1 MNKIFIGS
9 EYQFPLLFSLI
20 QKILH
25 SNSLCFDV
33 LTQDPSLLKDRLT
46 LKKVRA
52 GAIFCK
58 QGDQVITRILWLVR
72 LEYGQAI
79 SILCTASMTLL
90 KALSFPLLILGFFF
104 PLSFSFSPSLSFIPQ
119 MTMLILFIAASIFSM
134 INLSFVTSM
143 QLLQM
148 VKLNQP
154 SICNNMCNP
163 ELLWMILDLHK
174 FLA

>member
-1 MNKIFIGS
+1 MNNYHNYAWIIMNKIFIGS

-20 QKILH
+20 QKIPH

-79 SILCTASMTLL
+79 SLLCTASMKQLE
-90 KALSFPLLILGFFF
+90 ALSFPLLILGSFF
-104 PLSFSFSPSLSFIPQ
+104 LSLFHSL
-119 MTMLILFIAASIFSM
+119 LLYRLFLRWLCWSY
-134 INLSFVTSM
+134 
-143 QLLQM
+143 LLQ
-148 VKLNQP
+148 LP
-154 SICNNMCNP
+154 YFP
-163 ELLWMILDLHK
+163 W
-174 FLA
+174 